1 MEMIVNLKEHS
12 YPIYIEKNILKH
24 ANEKIKE
31 VFKGKKIMIISDDQ
45 VYPLYGDDLTLNLE
59 KDFKVNH
66 VVVPHGEKSKRFD
79 MLPTLYKACLDFK
92 LTRTD
97 LIIALGGGV
106 IGDMA
111 GFVASSY
118 LRGVKLVQIPT
129 SLLAQVDSSVGG
141 KVAVD
146 LPEGKNLVGAFYHPS
161 MVLIDPCTLKTLD
174 PHFISDGMGEV
185 IKYGCIKD
193 SKFSDRMMDYILV
206 KNIEGKY
213 LTLDDFIAENKKED
227 TTENAETADKK
238 DDAEFEEDLNK
249 KEDAPKTTLFYVTDE
264 VQQSQYINMFKEEGL
279 DAVILKHNIDSPF
292 ISLVEQKKENV
303 QFKRIDADVND
314 TLKAEDAEE
323 ITKET
328 VDTLIDVFR
337 KALGKENLDVKVEN
351 LKNESVASMITL
363 SEESRRMQDMM
374 KMYNMGGMDPA
385 MFGGAETLVLNAKN
399 HLVQY
404 ILEHKDGEY
413 VPMICEQLYDLAM
426 LSHAPLSPEAM
437 TKFIARSNEIMT
449 KLVQ

>member
-1 MEMIVNLKEHS
+1 MLLVKKFKVTEMEMIVNLKEHS

-193 SKFSDRMMDYILV
+193 KKLFDQLNSYQNFEELYEFIDEIIYNCVNIKREVVEKDQFDFGDRLLLNFGHTYAHAIEQYYHYEKYSHGEAVGIGMYQITKLAESLDLTKTGSSMQIKEILQKYNLPYECQV
-206 KNIEGKY
+206 ETKNLIQAISLDKKNIMNE
-213 LTLDDFIAENKKED
+213 
-227 TTENAETADKK
+227 
-238 DDAEFEEDLNK
+238 
-249 KEDAPKTTLFYVTDE
+249 
-264 VQQSQYINMFKEEGL
+264 
-279 DAVILKHNIDSPF
+279 
-292 ISLVEQKKENV
+292 
-303 QFKRIDADVND
+303 FKRIKCNF
-314 TLKAEDAEE
+314 
-323 ITKET
+323 ET
-328 VDTLIDVFR
+328 VAKNFKLIEQDTRTIFINIESE
-337 KALGKENLDVKVEN
+337 AENLLQEIKSKGISKERMRRAGQYCIQVFG
-351 LKNESVASMITL
+351 NESGKNSL
-363 SEESRRMQDMM
+363 
-374 KMYNMGGMDPA
+374 
-385 MFGGAETLVLNAKN
+385 FN
-399 HLVQY
+399 HLYGAGMIRPVSGEMKDFYELVSLEQY
-404 ILEHKDGEY
+404 SECCGL
-413 VPMICEQLYDLAM
+413 V
-426 LSHAPLSPEAM
+426 M
-437 TKFIARSNEIMT
+437 TIDDEMALFF
-449 KLVQ
+449 